1 MPRRNLQKASQGR
14 VWTIEDRAG
23 PSRNPVY
30 QALARATGVS
40 LALGD
45 ITPIR
50 IPDPKVYGRYLTID
64 KIKGQPGLPQTTL
77 EVRSTRDPSAFL
89 TLTRKGCPVDL
100 QVHVG
105 ACKDPSDFD
114 LGWEKVH
121 VFEDADFTNYS
132 TNDLGAFDADQEVQ
146 VMETLDV
153 TAQDYYEI
161 KPLAFAAQ
169 AETQIVQEV
178 LGVAICDSKTCG
190 ACGLPSDGCQRIFA
204 IQTPVGASPGV
215 VSELVFTVNGGSSW
229 TEQGITSL
237 PANRAIAPRGITC
250 AGQYLL
256 LISQT
261 DCSYHYA
268 LIADILRGT
277 QTWTKVTTGL
287 TCVAGAPQA
296 VFSLGRTQTYIVGDG
311 GYIYIV
317 TDPTAGATAQSSGD
331 VTTQSLK
338 AVHAYDEANVIAG
351 GALNALV
358 LTRNGGTTWTL
369 VAGPSGQAAVTIN
382 SVFMKS
388 ENEWFLGYND
398 GKLFYTTDGGSTWTQ
413 KVIPGSFTVIDKV
426 QFATQT
432 VGYII
437 GHTAT
442 AGKILRTINGGA
454 TWYAL
459 PEAVGVNLPT
469 NSTLNDIA
477 PCGETPNVV
486 WAGGVKTTAGDG
498 ILVKGA

>member
-30 QALARATGVS
+30 QALARATGVTI
-40 LALGD
+40 ALGD
-45 ITPIR
+45 ITPVR

-89 TLTRKGCPVDL
+89 TLTRKGCPIDL
-100 QVHVG
+100 QIHIG

-114 LGWEKVH
+114 LGWEKIA
-121 VFEDADFTNYS
+121 VFEDADFTNYA

-153 TAQDYYEI
+153 TAQDFYEV
-161 KPLAFAAQ
+161 KPLAFSGQ
-169 AETQIVQEV
+169 AESQIVQEV

-204 IQTPVGASPGV
+204 VQTPAGASPGLT
-215 VSELVFTVNGGSSW
+215 SELVFTQNGGSTWS
-229 TEQGITSL
+229 EQNITSL
-237 PANRAIAPRGITC
+237 PANRAISPRGIAC
-250 AGQYLL
+250 AGQYLVVV
-256 LISQT
+256 SNA

-268 LIADILRGT
+268 LITEILRGT
-277 QTWTKVTTGL
+277 QTWTRVATGL
-287 TCVAGAPQA
+287 TCVAGAPNA
-296 VFSLGRTQTYIVGDG
+296 LFSLGRTQTYVVGNG
-311 GYIYIV
+311 GYIYII

-331 VTTQSLK
+331 VTTQNLQ
-338 AVHAYDEANVIAG
+338 AVHAYDEANVLAAG
-351 GALNALV
+351 ANNAIV
-358 LTRNGGTTWTL
+358 LTRNGGTTWSL
-369 VAGPSGQAAVTIN
+369 VTGPSGKAAVQIN
-382 SVFMKS
+382 SCFMRS
-388 ENEWFLGYND
+388 ENEWVIGFND
-398 GKLFYTTDGGSTWTQ
+398 GTVFYTVDGGTNWTQ
-413 KVIPGSFTVIDKV
+413 KVIPGSLTVIDKIA
-426 QFATQT
+426 FATPT

-442 AGKILRTINGGA
+442 VGKILRTVNGGS

-459 PEAVGVNLPT
+459 PEAVGTALPT
-469 NSTLNDIA
+469 NLLFNDIA
-477 PCGETPNVV
+477 PCGETPNTV
-486 WAGGVKTTAGDG
+486 WAGGIKTAIGDG
-498 ILVKGA
+498 LLVKGA